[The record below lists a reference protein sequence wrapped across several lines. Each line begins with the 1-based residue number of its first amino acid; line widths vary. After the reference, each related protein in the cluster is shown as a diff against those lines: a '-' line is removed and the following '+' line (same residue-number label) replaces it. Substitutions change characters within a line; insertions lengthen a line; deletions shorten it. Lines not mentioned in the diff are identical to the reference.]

1 METKPSLRYAWYVVG
16 VLLLAYISSFI
27 DRQILSLLVKP
38 IKASFGITDTQMG
51 ILMGLSFAVLYTLV
65 GIPIGLM
72 ADRMN
77 RKRIISWGILVWSI
91 MTVFCGIAGSYPL
104 FFLARV
110 GVGIG
115 EAALSPAAYSIISDY
130 FPKKKLATA
139 LSVYNMGIYLGS
151 GLSILIGAAIR
162 TMVGK
167 ENIVLPLVGEV
178 FSWQMIF
185 FYIGLPGILIVFLV
199 QTIKEP
205 KRIEF
210 EALKGTSEISSFKEI
225 MAYFKANSRTFMC
238 LNFSMAFMSLATYA
252 GVYWIPTMLN
262 RVHGWADTKGGVTFG
277 LLVTVFST
285 LGVITGGRYADY
297 LTKKAV
303 VHAKMLSGFRGM
315 LAAIF
320 CTVGLVIADINVGI
334 YFIAGYCFFS
344 SFPFGSATAAIQEIV
359 PNKMRAIFSAFFLF
373 VVNIIGLGFGPL
385 IVGFINDSI
394 FDDPNQIHY
403 SIFISQIIG
412 CSLSALCLYLGL
424 KPFVKSVDYLKK
436 YLAISNQN

>member
-77 RKRIISWGILVWSI
+77 RKRIISWGILVWSR
-91 MTVFCGIAGSYPL
+91 MTVFCGIAGSYSL

-151 GLSILIGAAIR
+151 GLSILIGAALR
-162 TMVGK
+162 TMIGK
-167 ENIVLPLVGEV
+167 DNAILPLIGEV

-205 KRIEF
+205 KRVEF
-210 EALKGTSEISSFKEI
+210 ESVKETAEKSSFKEI
-225 MAYFKANSRTFMC
+225 MAYFKANSRTFLY

-262 RVHGWADTKGGVTFG
+262 RVHGWADTKAGVTFG
-277 LLVTVFST
+277 LLITVFST

-297 LTKKAV
+297 LTKKGV
-303 VHAKMLSGFRGM
+303 VQAKMLSGFRGM
-315 LAAIF
+315 LAAIC
-320 CTVGLVIADINVGI
+320 CTVGLVFSDINVGI

-344 SFPFGSATAAIQEIV
+344 SFPFGSATAAIQEIA

-385 IVGFINDSI
+385 IVGFLNDSI
-394 FDDPNQIHY
+394 FNDPNQIHY
-403 SIFISQIIG
+403 SIFIAQVIG
-412 CSLSALCLYLGL
+412 CTLSALCLYLGL
-424 KPFVKSVDYLKK
+424 KPFVRSVDYLKK
-436 YLAISNQN
+436 YLAVSNQN

>member
-38 IKASFGITDTQMG
+38 IIASFGITDTQMG

-91 MTVFCGIAGSYPL
+91 MTVFCGIAGSYSL

-151 GLSILIGAAIR
+151 GLSILIGATLR
-162 TMVGK
+162 TMIGK
-167 ENIVLPLVGEV
+167 ENVVLPLIGKV

-185 FYIGLPGILIVFLV
+185 FYIGLPGILLVFLV

-205 KRIEF
+205 KRVEF
-210 EALKGTSEISSFKEI
+210 ESVKKTAEISSFKEI
-225 MAYFKANSRTFMC
+225 MAYFKDNSRTFMY

-262 RVHGWADTKGGVTFG
+262 RVHGWADTKAGVTFG
-277 LLVTVFST
+277 LLITVFST

-297 LTKKAV
+297 LTKKGIV
-303 VHAKMLSGFRGM
+303 QAKMLSGFRGM
-315 LAAIF
+315 IAAIC
-320 CTVGLVIADINVGI
+320 CTVGLIISDINVGI

-344 SFPFGSATAAIQEIV
+344 SFPFGSATAAIQEIA

-385 IVGFINDSI
+385 IVGFLNDSI
-394 FDDPNQIHY
+394 FKDPNQIHY
-403 SIFISQIIG
+403 SIFIAQVIG

-424 KPFVKSVDYLKK
+424 KPFIKSVDYLKK
-436 YLAISNQN
+436 YLAVSNQN

>member
-91 MTVFCGIAGSYPL
+91 MTVFCGIAGSYSL

-151 GLSILIGAAIR
+151 GLSILIGATLR
-162 TMVGK
+162 TMIGK
-167 ENIVLPLVGEV
+167 ENVVLPLIGEV

-185 FYIGLPGILIVFLV
+185 FYIGLPGILLVFLV

-205 KRIEF
+205 KRVEF
-210 EALKGTSEISSFKEI
+210 ESVKKTAEISSFKEI
-225 MAYFKANSRTFMC
+225 MAYFKDNSRTFMY

-262 RVHGWADTKGGVTFG
+262 RVHGWADTKAGVTFG
-277 LLVTVFST
+277 LLITVFST

-297 LTKKAV
+297 LTKKGIV
-303 VHAKMLSGFRGM
+303 QAKMLSGFRGM
-315 LAAIF
+315 IAAIC
-320 CTVGLVIADINVGI
+320 CTVGLIISDINVGI

-344 SFPFGSATAAIQEIV
+344 SFPFGSATAAIQEIA

-385 IVGFINDSI
+385 IVGFLNDSI
-394 FDDPNQIHY
+394 FKDPNQIHY
-403 SIFISQIIG
+403 SIFIAQVIG

-424 KPFVKSVDYLKK
+424 KPFIKSVDYLKK
-436 YLAISNQN
+436 YLAVSNQN